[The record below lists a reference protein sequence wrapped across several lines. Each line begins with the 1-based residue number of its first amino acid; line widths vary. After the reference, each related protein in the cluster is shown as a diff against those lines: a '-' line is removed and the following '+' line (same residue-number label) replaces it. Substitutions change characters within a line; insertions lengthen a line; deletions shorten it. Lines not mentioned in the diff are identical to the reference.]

1 MCCYQT
7 YPHIDNYERG
17 QEAMRLVPRLLGGL
31 RTHIHVERLP
41 TLLPVAMCSTHPGFP
56 AADMN
61 VVCAEMEEKEGVI
74 DCTVFHVSG
83 SFLYRALL
91 QSPSQKAM
99 PSGVSVGRYLYHL
112 HQRGR
117 HDR

>member
-1 MCCYQT
+1 MHGNISSECGEIFDFMCCYQT

-83 SFLYRALL
+83 SFFCRALL
-91 QSPSQKAM
+91 QS
-99 PSGVSVGRYLYHL
+99 R
-112 HQRGR
+112 
-117 HDR
+117 